1 MLTTEQLKQVVV
13 TWYLEVI
20 QVPGRAWE
28 ERSMH
33 YRRDRKR
40 ITDMGVG
47 GARQEKV
54 DKEKNGSWKAS

>member
-1 MLTTEQLKQVVV
+1 
-13 TWYLEVI
+13 
-20 QVPGRAWE
+20 
-28 ERSMH
+28 MH

-47 GARQEKV
+47 RARQEKV